1 MSDGGASFPE
11 SSIKKLVNDKKII
24 DKIEFHS
31 VAFGSE
37 ADKTILKKIADSFPN
52 GKLSDAPT
60 AEALNNTFIKL
71 IPSKKPV

>member
-37 ADKTILKKIADSFPN
+37 AD
-52 GKLSDAPT
+52 
-60 AEALNNTFIKL
+60 
-71 IPSKKPV
+71 